1 MMVENLTEEMRK
13 FINKLDVN
21 ERTISHTTNVDLV
34 VNRESDAYKMV
45 VDAYNTGRRVQIS
58 GLSDQELKNKIKSI
72 L

>member
-1 MMVENLTEEMRK
+1 MVENLTEEMRK